1 MTNTTAMA
9 DPVRDLERYSPMQY
23 SVIEWHLEYNFFPP
37 MDQCLATPCLDAIQH
52 LRDGNPD
59 ALITINGSTEIN
71 GQPITASLL
80 AEDLHLDDFLRS
92 VRSDSN

>member
-1 MTNTTAMA
+1 MTNMTAMA

-37 MDQCLATPCLDAIQH
+37 MDQRLATPCLDAIQH
-52 LRDGNPD
+52 LRDDNPD

-80 AEDLHLDDFLRS
+80 AEDLHLDTFFPS
-92 VRSDSN
+92 TNADS